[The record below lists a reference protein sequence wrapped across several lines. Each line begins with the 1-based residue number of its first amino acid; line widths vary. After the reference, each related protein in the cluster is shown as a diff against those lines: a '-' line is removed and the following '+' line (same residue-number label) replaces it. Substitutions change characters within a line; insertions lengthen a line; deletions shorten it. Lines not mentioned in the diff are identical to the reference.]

1 MKVLIK
7 DIETILIAVVCVVGN
22 LVLFWKL
29 CFRKHPKI
37 IVYLIIVG
45 TAVVDVVKM
54 ISEIVVVIC
63 RRTDYVYLVEWWKY
77 RIYLHH
83 VCTYIAAWNIVL
95 LCVVRFIIL
104 QNHPCMI
111 RTRRYFPHELCVFLW
126 LLISVCNIPLIVSHS
141 SDHTRDIWLFYS
153 FSYIVPCFVIVSLY
167 MLSRLYRR
175 TPTEYYSPGK
185 RRFPSMVT
193 VLAIMFVMYKLPNVV
208 CVVVMLYATNA
219 DSSTFHEVYSYTL
232 VVDLLD
238 AALRPIVFFCGYKST
253 EYEASNREPFTGIE
267 LPVPNPLPPTTA
279 SQTSDRESFIGM
291 ELSALNPLPQT
302 RSEGS
307 NFR

>member
-1 MKVLIK
+1 M
-7 DIETILIAVVCVVGN
+7 
-22 LVLFWKL
+22 F
-29 CFRKHPKI
+29 
-37 IVYLIIVG
+37 
-45 TAVVDVVKM
+45 
-54 ISEIVVVIC
+54 
-63 RRTDYVYLVEWWKY
+63 YLVEWWKY

-95 LCVVRFIIL
+95 FCVVRFIIL

-193 VLAIMFVMYKLPNVV
+193 VLAIMFVMYKLPNIV
-208 CVVVMLYATNA
+208 CVVVKLYATNV
-219 DSSTFHEVYSYTL
+219 DSSTLSEAYSYTL

-253 EYEASNREPFTGIE
+253 EYEASNREPFTRIK